1 MWTTSQTAQGQV
13 LAHNSPVVW
22 VTSSQSLSQ
31 SRPQLPDTGSSAMG
45 GAEDEDKACKVVSAV
60 LRADQMLNKH

>member
-1 MWTTSQTAQGQV
+1 MCHVSYAHVGVCMCVCVRAHAKPTAVSWLTHV
-13 LAHNSPVVW
+13 L
-22 VTSSQSLSQ
+22 
-31 SRPQLPDTGSSAMG
+31 SSAMG